1 MIDINKK
8 IEKYLNEEKVKKG
21 DKVEI
26 LRKDV
31 HKDLKKIKGPKYGV
45 VTSVD
50 GSYIMVKSKDIPEL
64 EMELYPNEIKKV

>member
-1 MIDINKK
+1 MKINEK
-8 IEKYLNEEKVKKG
+8 IEKYLTEEKVKKG
-21 DKVEI
+21 DEVEI

-31 HKDLKKIKGPKYGV
+31 HKDLQKVKGPKYGV